1 MMTAQQYF
9 EELSAGLARLDAAA
23 REDIIAY
30 YREYAQEAGLSS
42 YEQLSEHFGTPRALC
57 DSLCAE
63 LSGTAPLPPS
73 PAVPEQK
80 IPAAVRSILVM
91 LSGQKRNAG
100 TDPQPSECEI
110 ALDAFSGIDLSVF
123 IPDVVLQEGDSFSV
137 RYRLPE
143 CERLECAEV
152 VDGLFRFRTAKTRTF
167 LFSSSGGE
175 VIITVPKGTRLQQA
189 EFRMVSG
196 LLRLSGIFCGKTVV
210 STVSGDITLCGGTP
224 GQLSA
229 RTTSGNL
236 LLRDVIASSVH
247 FGTVSGDVRLEDCRA
262 PIADFSST
270 SGDLSLSGMVCE
282 YCTVE
287 TIAGDVK
294 IEGSLGTV
302 KVSATSGDC
311 TLSGSLSGQG
321 GITTVAGD
329 IRVHFADV
337 GVEAASSLGGI
348 TVDGRHCGKT
358 ASRPGKVPL
367 ALHSTTGDITVTT
380 L

>member
-1 MMTAQQYF
+1 MTVDQYF
-9 EELSAGLARLDAAA
+9 EELSAGLDRLDATA
-23 REDIIAY
+23 REDIVSY

-42 YEQLSEHFGTPRALC
+42 YEQLREHFGTPRALC

-63 LSGTAPLPPS
+63 LSGTAPLPESGADPG
-73 PAVPEQK
+73 QK

-91 LSGQKRNAG
+91 LSGQKRDAG
-100 TDPQPSECEI
+100 TDPRPGECEM
-110 ALDAFSGIDLSVF
+110 ALDAFTGIDLSV
-123 IPDVVLQEGDSFSV
+123 ITPDVVLQEGDAFAV

-143 CERLECAEV
+143 GERLERAEV
-152 VDGLFRFRTAKTRTF
+152 VDGVFHFRTAKTRTV
-167 LFSSSGGE
+167 LFSLGGGE
-175 VIITVPKGTRLQQA
+175 VILTVPRGTRLQQA
-189 EFRMVSG
+189 EFQVISG
-196 LLRLSGIFCGKTVV
+196 DLRLSGLFCGKTVA

-236 LLRDVIASSVH
+236 LLREVIASSVH

-294 IEGSLGTV
+294 IEGSLGAV

-311 TLSGSLSGQG
+311 TLSGSLSGRG

-329 IRVHFADV
+329 IRVHFAGV
-337 GVEAASSLGGI
+337 GVEAASSLGDI
-348 TVDGRHCGKT
+348 TVDGCHCGKT
-358 ASRPGKVPL
+358 VSRPGKVPL

-380 L
+380 G